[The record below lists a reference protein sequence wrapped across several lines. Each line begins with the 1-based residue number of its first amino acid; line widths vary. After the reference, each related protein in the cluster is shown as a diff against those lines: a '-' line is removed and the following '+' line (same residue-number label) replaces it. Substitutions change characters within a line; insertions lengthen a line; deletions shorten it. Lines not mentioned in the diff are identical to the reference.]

1 MRNSIIRRLALPAFF
16 SFAIEAETPILAEL
30 PPGPQWL
37 RTAVFYQV
45 YPQSFYD
52 TNGDGI
58 GDLAGISAKLDYIQ
72 SVGCNAIWINP
83 IFESPFGDAGYDVA
97 DYYKVAQRYGTNED
111 LRNLCIE
118 AHKRGIHVC
127 LDLVAGHTS
136 VAHPWFQQSALD
148 R

>member
-1 MRNSIIRRLALPAFF
+1 MWNSIIRRCALPAVC
-16 SFAIEAETPILAEL
+16 SLAIEAGTPIFAEL

-37 RTAVFYQV
+37 RTSVFYQV

-52 TNGDGI
+52 SNGDGI

-97 DYYKVAQRYGTNED
+97 ECYKVATRY
-111 LRNLCIE
+111 
-118 AHKRGIHVC
+118 A
-127 LDLVAGHTS
+127 
-136 VAHPWFQQSALD
+136 
-148 R
+148 